1 MNLCFEQVHSSLKE
15 IYLTKPVKAKQIA
28 TLLDEYAKPL
38 ALYAS
43 QWTRSPDDC
52 VQESFVELAAQAVC
66 PDNPV
71 AWLFRVVRN
80 RAINELRSRQ
90 RRNKREQAVAR
101 ADALT
106 DDPAVRYLVEDE
118 QRQMMAVLE
127 KMPNDERELIV
138 LRIWSGLT
146 WGEIA
151 DLTGTSSS
159 SAQRRYVAALEKMKL
174 RLESKCLTKLE

>member
-1 MNLCFEQVHSSLKE
+1 M
-15 IYLTKPVKAKQIA
+15 KPGESKPIEPKQIA
-28 TLLDEYAKPL
+28 RLLDENARSL

-52 VQESFVELAAQAVC
+52 VQEAFVELASQKVC

-80 RAINELRSRQ
+80 RALNELRSRQ
-90 RRNKREQAVAR
+90 RRSKREQSAAR
-101 ADALT
+101 T
-106 DDPAVRYLVEDE
+106 DTQLNDPAAKFILEDE
-118 QRQMMAVLE
+118 QRELMSVLKKMAE
-127 KMPNDERELIV
+127 DDRELIV

-146 WGEIA
+146 WEEIA
-151 DLTGTSSS
+151 KLTATSSS

-174 RLESKCLTKLE
+174 RLESKCLTKPE